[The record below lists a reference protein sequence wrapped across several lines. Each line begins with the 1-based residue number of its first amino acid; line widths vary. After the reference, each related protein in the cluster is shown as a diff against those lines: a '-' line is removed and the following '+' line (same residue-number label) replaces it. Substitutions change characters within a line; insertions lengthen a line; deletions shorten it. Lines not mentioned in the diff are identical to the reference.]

1 MKDEGAADLGGIEKK
16 SNPDRRERGQM
27 MKNIL
32 ILAALDTKGNE
43 VRFIKERIE
52 EYGAKTT
59 IVDAGILGEPLFPPD
74 FSRHQVAE
82 AAGSSMDKVRAD
94 TSEGE
99 AMEVLIKGATAIAK
113 QLYKERK
120 IDGVL
125 GIGGSMGTNLGTAVM
140 RSLPIGVPKVMIST
154 MAAVGMVVPFY
165 VGTKDVNLFHSVADV
180 AGLNRLTRRI
190 FANAAG
196 AVVGMAN
203 ARQDKFENKKLIAL
217 STLGTTEG
225 AARMAR
231 DMFDKAGY
239 ETVTFHTTGAGGKSL
254 EQVVLDSI
262 IDGGI
267 CEFSFHEWVDRI
279 AGGLFIPPDERY
291 EGAGQMNL
299 PAVYVPGSTDF
310 IVEGPG
316 CDKFH
321 GRATHMHN
329 RAITLYRTNRA
340 ELKQLGT
347 EVGEKLNK
355 STAPTT
361 VVIPMRGF
369 SVQDVKGGD
378 LYNPEANMG
387 FVEGIES
394 KASGNLKVKRVDAHV
409 LEERFVQEVVSTFIE
424 NARFH

>member
-1 MKDEGAADLGGIEKK
+1 
-16 SNPDRRERGQM
+16 

-52 EYGAKTT
+52 EYGAKTI
-59 IVDAGILGEPLFPPD
+59 IVDAGILGEPLLPPD
-74 FSRHQVAE
+74 FTRQQVAV
-82 AAGSSMDKVRAD
+82 AAGSSMEKVRQD

-99 AMEVLIKGATAIAK
+99 AMEVLIKGATVIAK
-113 QLYKERK
+113 QLYKEGK

-140 RSLPIGVPKVMIST
+140 RALPIGIPKVMITT
-154 MAAVGMVVPFY
+154 MAAIGIVVPFY
-165 VGTKDVNLFHSVADV
+165 VGTKDINMFHSVADV
-180 AGLNRLTRRI
+180 AGLNRLTRTV

-196 AVVGMAN
+196 AVVGMAK
-203 ARQDKFENKKLIAL
+203 AGLEKLDNKKLIAL
-217 STLGTTEG
+217 STLGTTESS
-225 AARMAR
+225 AQMTRT
-231 DMFDKAGY
+231 KLENAGY
-239 ETVTFHTTGAGGKSL
+239 ESVTFHTTGVGGRSL
-254 EQVVLDSI
+254 EQTVLDSI
-262 IDGGI
+262 VDGGVI
-267 CEFSFHEWVDRI
+267 EYSLHEWVDRI
-279 AGGLFIPPDERY
+279 AGGLYASHDERF
-291 EGAGQMNL
+291 EGAGLMNL

-316 CDKFH
+316 CERFR

-329 RAITLYRTNRA
+329 RAITLYRTNGA
-340 ELKQLGT
+340 EMKQLG
-347 EVGEKLNK
+347 EDVGKKLNK
-355 STAPTT
+355 STAPVT

-369 SVQDVKGGD
+369 SVQDIEGGD
-378 LYNPEANMG
+378 LFDPEANMG

-394 KASGNLKVKRVDAHV
+394 KVSGNLKVKRVDAHI

>member
-1 MKDEGAADLGGIEKK
+1 
-16 SNPDRRERGQM
+16 

-59 IVDAGILGEPLFPPD
+59 IVDAGILGEPLLPPD
-74 FSRHQVAE
+74 FTRQQVAV
-82 AAGSSMDKVRAD
+82 AAGSSMEKVRQD

-99 AMEVLIKGATAIAK
+99 AMEVLIKGATVIAK
-113 QLYKERK
+113 QLYKEGK

-140 RSLPIGVPKVMIST
+140 RALPIGIPKVMITT
-154 MAAVGMVVPFY
+154 MAAIGIVVPFY
-165 VGTKDVNLFHSVADV
+165 VGTKDINMFHSVADV
-180 AGLNRLTRRI
+180 AGLNRLTRTV

-196 AVVGMAN
+196 AVVGMAK
-203 ARQDKFENKKLIAL
+203 AGLEKLDNKKLIAL
-217 STLGTTEG
+217 STLGTTESS
-225 AARMAR
+225 AQMTRT
-231 DMFDKAGY
+231 KLENAGY
-239 ETVTFHTTGAGGKSL
+239 ESVTFHTTGVGGRSL
-254 EQVVLDSI
+254 EQTVLDSI
-262 IDGGI
+262 VDGGVI
-267 CEFSFHEWVDRI
+267 EYSLHEWVDRI
-279 AGGLFIPPDERY
+279 AGGLYASHDERF
-291 EGAGQMNL
+291 EGAGLMNL

-316 CDKFH
+316 CERFR

-329 RAITLYRTNRA
+329 RAITLYRTNGA
-340 ELKQLGT
+340 EMKQLG
-347 EVGEKLNK
+347 EDVGKKLNK
-355 STAPTT
+355 STAPVT

-369 SVQDVKGGD
+369 SVQDIEGGD
-378 LYNPEANMG
+378 LFDPEANMG

-394 KASGNLKVKRVDAHV
+394 KVSGNLKVKRVDAHI

>member
-1 MKDEGAADLGGIEKK
+1 
-16 SNPDRRERGQM
+16 M

>member
-1 MKDEGAADLGGIEKK
+1 MKLRCVAGGIGTESIPETGK
-16 SNPDRRERGQM
+16 RGPL

-43 VRFIKERIE
+43 VRFIQERIE
-52 EYGAKTT
+52 EYGAKTIT
-59 IVDAGILGEPLFPPD
+59 IDAGILGEPIIPPD
-74 FSRHQVAE
+74 FTRYQVAE

-99 AMEVLIKGATAIAK
+99 AMEVLIKGATAITK
-113 QLYKERK
+113 QLFAEGK

-140 RSLPIGVPKVMIST
+140 RSLPIGIPKVMIST

-196 AVVGMAN
+196 AVVGMAK
-203 ARQDKFENKKLIAL
+203 ARQDSFDNKKLIAL

-225 AARMAR
+225 AARVAR
-231 DMFDKAGY
+231 DLFGKAGY
-239 ETVTFHTTGAGGKSL
+239 ETVTFHTTGAGGKSF

-262 IDGGI
+262 VNGGV

-340 ELKQLGT
+340 ELQQVGE
-347 EVGEKLNK
+347 EVGNKLNK

-378 LYNPEANMG
+378 LYDPAANMG

-394 KASGNLKVKRVDAHV
+394 KASGNLRVKRVDAHV
-409 LEERFVQEVVSTFIE
+409 LEESFVKEVVNTFIE